1 MTHSPALSLFNALAF
16 TPSISIS
23 RALCKTLAPSPPRLV
38 SPPDI
43 EAQSNATRHQECS
56 ERLVPAHCA
65 ACCPKASD
73 ASRPPSRTETGAD
86 RALAIVSS
94 EAQSISSTLK
104 GGAHA
109 HAHAHAG
116 AQPGAHPVS
125 YAGAYAGA
133 NASSSAPA
141 IRPTLG
147 LSDENCVSRAEWA
160 GTAFVA
166 AATAAAA
173 AAASGTAGT
182 GVAAVTAVSA

>member
-1 MTHSPALSLFNALAF
+1 MVESALLQHWR
-16 TPSISIS
+16 P
-23 RALCKTLAPSPPRLV
+23 
-38 SPPDI
+38 
-43 EAQSNATRHQECS
+43 
-56 ERLVPAHCA
+56 PAHCA

-94 EAQSISSTLK
+94 EAQSISSTVT
-104 GGAHA
+104 GGA

-141 IRPTLG
+141 
-147 LSDENCVSRAEWA
+147 
-160 GTAFVA
+160 VA
-166 AATAAAA
+166 SPRELALFEDPANARTER
-173 AAASGTAGT
+173 
-182 GVAAVTAVSA
+182 